1 MKLFNLREIRDIFI
15 TILLTSLVFLIAF
28 QIQNLNRLYILII
41 IVAISI
47 IGHELWH
54 KFFAIKNNMHAE
66 FYANI
71 KSQAM
76 SVLFAIIGFI
86 LLSPGYVK
94 IESYKKK
101 LSVELA
107 PLYNLILAVISLFI
121 IQSIRLTYQ
130 DITLV
135 TDFTFFINNMYRINS
150 FLAFFNF
157 LPLNNFDGKKI
168 RSHNK
173 TLSNIL
179 IVSSL
184 ILVILSFFLI

>member
-1 MKLFNLREIRDIFI
+1 MILFNFREIRDIVI

-28 QIQNLNRLYILII
+28 QTQSLERFYILIL
-41 IVAISI
+41 IVTISI

-54 KFFAIKNNMHAE
+54 KLFAMKNNIHAE
-66 FYANI
+66 FYADI
-71 KSQAM
+71 KSQLLG
-76 SVLFAIIGFI
+76 VLFAIIGFI
-86 LLSPGYVK
+86 ILSPGYVK
-94 IESYKKK
+94 IESYEKR
-101 LSVELA
+101 LSIELA

-135 TDFTFFINNMYRINS
+135 TDFTFFINNMFRINS

-184 ILVILSFFLI
+184 ILVILSFILI